1 VYGKGSPLSCV
12 ATGKVRTRPTVR
24 AAVKDFG
31 WNYAPAVLT
40 VHYNATRRGRGQDRS
55 RTARPGASEARGN
68 LRAEAGHAYTK
79 ALLGSIR
86 KPDPRADPRSVLHGR
101 FRAPSI
107 LPRDAA
113 STHGAWSTSVMSAVR
128 RIPRWVPSTMVRW
141 LPATCTV
148 KAARRARHSS
158 AMAGEVVHSL
168 WVTKDLVAAAGAST
182 G

>member
-1 VYGKGSPLSCV
+1 
-12 ATGKVRTRPTVR
+12 VR

-86 KPDPRADPRSVLHGR
+86 KPDPRADPRSVLHGE
-101 FRAPSI
+101 
-107 LPRDAA
+107 
-113 STHGAWSTSVMSAVR
+113 
-128 RIPRWVPSTMVRW
+128 VPSPIDPPSGCRFHPRCLEYVGDVCSQKDPKM
-141 LPATCTV
+141 
-148 KAARRARHSS
+148 
-158 AMAGEVVHSL
+158 GSL
-168 WVTKDLVAAAGAST
+168 DDGTLVACHMYGEGS
-182 G
+182 